1 MEKEVKRIAGLAKLV
16 IKEDELK
23 SFASE
28 FKDILSYIDQ
38 LSEADT
44 EDAAPYYELNRQD
57 SFRVDVVDEY
67 AGHEVVKRIAP
78 EELGFQIVVPR
89 ILQNE

>member
-1 MEKEVKRIAGLAKLV
+1 MKKEVKRIAGLAKLV
-16 IKEDELK
+16 IKEGELE

-38 LSEADT
+38 LSGADI
-44 EDAAPYYELNRQD
+44 EDVAPYYELNRQN

-67 AGHEVVKRIAP
+67 AGHEVVEKIAP
-78 EELGFQIVVPR
+78 EEIDFQIVVPR

>member
-1 MEKEVKRIAGLAKLV
+1 MKKEVKRIAELAKLV
-16 IKEDELK
+16 IKEDELED
-23 SFASE
+23 FASE

-38 LSEADT
+38 LSGADI
-44 EDAAPYYELNRQD
+44 EDAAPYYELNIQN
-57 SFRVDVVDEY
+57 SFRADVVDEY

-78 EELGFQIVVPR
+78 EETGFQIVVPR